1 MGKPKKRQT
10 MNRIL
15 PTLFMSL
22 MLTSCE
28 FNKMFL
34 KPDKIPNEAKGATQI
49 DHQGKDTLIIQ
60 FGENY
65 QPTFIDKNGDP
76 AELGYTIKNALF
88 NNSIGN
94 QLNGWIFSPKEDY
107 NGTTVLFLHGNAGNI
122 VTRFTRVLPLVRK
135 GFEVFIFDYSGFGFS
150 EGKATRDNV
159 LLDATAAL
167 EYLLKQ
173 QNLNYDHLIIYG
185 QSLGG
190 HLATKIAAQNEDNI
204 DGLVVEGAFS
214 SHKDIAAETA
224 GIFGRILVSE
234 KYSGL
239 KSIQEFQKPVLIIH
253 STEDKTIPFEHG
265 KKLFEYANEPKT
277 FYEIDK
283 CHVCGLLFYSDNI
296 ALKINEMTK
305 KVSP

>member
-1 MGKPKKRQT
+1 MKR
-10 MNRIL
+10 IF
-15 PTLFMSL
+15 PIVIASL
-22 MLTSCE
+22 IISSCA

-34 KPDKIPNEAKGATQI
+34 KPGKIPNEAKNATLI
-49 DHQGKDTLIIQ
+49 DHLGKDTLIIQ
-60 FGENY
+60 FGKNY
-65 QPTFIDKNGDP
+65 EPAFKDKNGAP
-76 AELGYTIKNALF
+76 AKLGYTVENALF
-88 NNSIGN
+88 KNSIGN
-94 QLNGWIFSPKEDY
+94 QLNGWLISPKEDY
-107 NGTTVLFLHGNAGNI
+107 NATTVLFLHGNAGNV
-122 VTRFTRVLPLVRK
+122 VTHFTGVLPLVK
-135 GFEVFIFDYSGFGFS
+135 QGFAVFIFDYSGFGFS

-167 EYLLKQ
+167 DYLMKQ
-173 QNLNYDHLIIYG
+173 ENINYDHLIIYG

-190 HLATKIAAQNEDNI
+190 HLATKIAAQNEDKI

-224 GIFGRILVSE
+224 GIFGRILVNE

-253 STEDKTIPFEHG
+253 STEDKTIPFEQG

-283 CHVCGLLFYSDNI
+283 CHICGLLFYSDNI

-305 KVSP
+305 RVSP